1 MTPDAVQAMSPAAQ
15 VVTPTDAAT
24 PADAVTAAPLSR
36 RARRLA
42 QSTETPIIPS
52 PAGPLA
58 EEDVRSLF
66 EPAPKLAQDA
76 DAAVPVEADPA
87 ATTEFV
93 IAPEAAVADEPV
105 LAEATAPVDAETFVA
120 APVQPVVTKPAPAS
134 DEDVFARASDAFG
147 FSPVE
152 DSHQASAAPK
162 ASRPAKAPAHI
173 APRRIIRRR
182 IAAAGASLGV
192 MGVAGMIAVSMTLPA
207 SAVAAVQNNG
217 SGATAS
223 LVASAAPAKKVADD
237 EIQAYV
243 ASAAV
248 EDEDLAREGEYST
261 VSLLDVAAEEGI
273 KRVSNSLY
281 TNDPNAAIQWPFMV
295 GVAMSSPY
303 GMRNGRMHAGIDLVP
318 GAGATIQAIADGTV
332 RIATESGGA
341 YGVTV
346 YVDHVIDGQVVTSHY
361 AHMQHGSLAVKT
373 GQKVKVGDTIG
384 KVGNTGRS
392 YGAHLHFEII
402 INGSTVDPLAWMR
415 KNAGRYSY

>member
-1 MTPDAVQAMSPAAQ
+1 MPPVDEVPSFSSA
-15 VVTPTDAAT
+15 DAAGA
-24 PADAVTAAPLSR
+24 PAAPLSR

-42 QSTETPIIPS
+42 QTTAPVAVFP
-52 PAGPLA
+52 PVGPEA
-58 EEDVRSLF
+58 ERSIRRLF
-66 EPAPKLAQDA
+66 EAAQDA
-76 DAAVPVEADPA
+76 VTAAEPIIATPA
-87 ATTEFV
+87 ASAF
-93 IAPEAAVADEPV
+93 
-105 LAEATAPVDAETFVA
+105 TASSPTVG
-120 APVQPVVTKPAPAS
+120 
-134 DEDVFARASDAFG
+134 EDIFARASDAFG
-147 FSPVE
+147 FSPVDE
-152 DSHQASAAPK
+152 SLTI
-162 ASRPAKAPAHI
+162 PANAEPARRVETAHV
-173 APRRIIRRR
+173 APRRVRRR
-182 IAAAGASLGV
+182 LAAAGASLGV
-192 MGVAGMIAVSMTLPA
+192 MGVAGLIAVSMTLPA
-207 SAVAAVQNNG
+207 SAIAAVQGGG
-217 SGATAS
+217 SAAAAS
-223 LVASAAPAKKVADD
+223 LIAGEAPTKKVADD

-243 ASAAV
+243 ASGAV
-248 EDEDLAREGEYST
+248 QDEDLAREGEYST
-261 VSLLDVAAEEGI
+261 VSLMEVAAEEGI
-273 KRVSNSLY
+273 KRVSSSLY

-361 AHMQHGSLAVKT
+361 AHMQHGSLAVRV

-402 INGSTVDPLAWMR
+402 INGSTVNPLDWMR